1 MRRLPQ
7 SNRRPPSSRYL
18 PQQTTPNQ
26 PPQQQQQLST
36 SNRAISP
43 SVHPSSKSSTDTLL
57 VAYSW
62 EGKTYA
68 NKLQVSCLTLGEFKE
83 KMFKRKGQYRYV
95 E

>member
-1 MRRLPQ
+1 MRRLTP

-18 PQQTTPNQ
+18 PQQATPNQ
-26 PPQQQQQLST
+26 PPQQQLST

-43 SVHPSSKSSTDTLL
+43 SVHPSSKTSSDTLL